1 MCLNMRMC
9 GIYIYS
15 LYHLLEKKNSSSF
28 IQYFLKA
35 KAVLDARELEISDM
49 TPGLIGLIA

>member
-1 MCLNMRMC
+1 MRMC